1 MSYNKVCIDSIFG
14 NVEVEDGYT
23 YLEEAGLYDEDDT
36 LLKVGEK
43 LHDVIHLT
51 NEEFDSASFLG
62 CRISKVPQ
70 KLLSIFKEPFERSQN
85 YVFFDDDMKTMGS
98 SDTETVGR
106 IDVEAFAEDYI
117 PDYSVHIE
125 VREDVEDSNYIA
137 FRSTY
142 HEVVGI
148 TNRVVKTDFWS
159 ADFVK
164 EVLGIESRVLKTDFW
179 SDDFVKKYPKMS
191 FLKDFV
197 STALSEWGKRG
208 VEKEKIDSLHLVRC
222 VNILTDFDKLQDYD
236 VYEGITREY
245 GGEYGGLWDV
255 EDPMTEGTYSLVYV
269 LAARVDK
276 SRRKL
281 EALRSIM
288 KYKIENDDWN
298 GDEDASDE
306 ELLRLEELRVTEG
319 DETIALN
326 DDFWED

>member
-1 MSYNKVCIDSIFG
+1 MSYNKVSIDSLFG
-14 NVEVEDGYT
+14 YVEVKDGYT
-23 YLEEAGLYDEDDT
+23 YLEEAGLYDEDET

-85 YVFFDDDMKTMGS
+85 FIF
-98 SDTETVGR
+98 SDKIYNGR
-106 IDVEAFAEDYI
+106 IDVESFAGDYN
-117 PDYSVHIE
+117 PDYSMYIE

-137 FRSTY
+137 FRCTD

-148 TNRVVKTDFWS
+148 TNRAVKTNFLSGYFLTEILDLP

-179 SDDFVKKYPKMS
+179 SDDFVKKYPKMA

-197 STALSEWGKRG
+197 SAALSEWEKRG

-236 VYEGITREY
+236 VYEGIMREY
-245 GGEYGGLWDV
+245 GGEDEGLWNV
-255 EDPMTEGTYSLVYV
+255 GDPMTEGTYSLVYV
-269 LAARVDK
+269 MAARVGK

-288 KYKIENDDWN
+288 KFKIEEDDWD
-298 GDEDASDE
+298 GDEDVSDE

-319 DETIALN
+319 DETIA
-326 DDFWED
+326 FGEDY

>member
-1 MSYNKVCIDSIFG
+1 MSYNQVSINAIHG
-14 NVEVEDGYT
+14 NVDVEDGHP
-23 YLEEAGLYDEDDT
+23 YLGGAGLYDEDDT
-36 LLKVGEK
+36 LLKIGEK
-43 LHDVIHLT
+43 LHDVIYLT
-51 NEEFDSASFLG
+51 TGEADSNSFLG
-62 CRISKVPQ
+62 CKVSKVPQ
-70 KLLSIFKEPFERSQN
+70 KLFSIFKEPFERTQNFVFSQEE
-85 YVFFDDDMKTMGS
+85 D
-98 SDTETVGR
+98 
-106 IDVEAFAEDYI
+106 IDVEAYAEDFV
-117 PDYSVHIE
+117 PDYDVQIE
-125 VREDVEDSNYIA
+125 VREDIEDSNYIV
-137 FRSTY
+137 FVSTNY
-142 HEVVGI
+142 EILGI
-148 TNRVVKTDFWS
+148 ENRVLKNDFWS

-164 EVLGIESRVLKTDFW
+164 
-179 SDDFVKKYPKMS
+179 KYPKMA

-208 VEKEKIDSLHLVRC
+208 VEKEKIDSLHLVCC

-245 GGEYGGLWDV
+245 GGLWNV

-269 LAARVDK
+269 IAARVDK

-288 KYKIENDDWN
+288 KYKIENDDWD

-326 DDFWED
+326 YDFVGD